1 MSTSGLVW
9 PAPNGVQKCASNRNL
24 KRGVAQRTH
33 AHAQRRHV
41 LVVVRSPANWTS
53 PQTSHRLSCGRSHRT
68 RMPPMLPEIQVSQ
81 PMATRAPCEVLLW
94 PRARRCEGRL
104 RRRRRPNAAAD
115 SGGFL
120 RTQMRACFT
129 LDNLR
134 LIFLAE
140 RYFSSHLN
148 CAQAQW
154 SHALANRAY
163 LAAS

>member
-33 AHAQRRHV
+33 AHAHA
-41 LVVVRSPANWTS
+41 LAVVRSPANWTS
-53 PQTSHRLSCGRSHRT
+53 PQTSYRLSCGRSHRT
-68 RMPPMLPEIQVSQ
+68 RMSPMLPRIQVSQ

-94 PRARRCEGRL
+94 PCARRCEGRL
-104 RRRRRPNAAAD
+104 RRRRRIPMCM
-115 SGGFL
+115 